1 MIEDQKIQLSLEQL
15 NQLLADYPAI
25 KEFQE
30 IQKQAKQNPRLLALE
45 EEIKQAQKEAVQ
57 FAHYG
62 KPEAEKEAI
71 RKIDALT
78 QEYNQHPVVQLYRE
92 SLAQANELLQ
102 YVTQTIQRNV
112 NQAIEEGTKHASED

>member
-102 YVTQTIQRNV
+102 YVTQTIQKKV

>member
-102 YVTQTIQRNV
+102 YVTQTIQKKC
-112 NQAIEEGTKHASED
+112 ESSD

>member
-102 YVTQTIQRNV
+102 YVTQTIQKKV
-112 NQAIEEGTKHASED
+112 NQAIEEGTKHA